1 MSLTFIKHL
10 PTFIDPTMVSR
21 YMTVLLVLSSALLI
35 NAYSKGA
42 PAGACE
48 DMTPQHHVDPQKSKA
63 PYDFLLSKSSIKA
76 GDTIQVTIKG
86 KTANDKIKGLLVQ
99 ARVGNS
105 PIGKFSVPSNSAYVQ
120 TVDCGNGSFVSIFYV
135 L

>member
-1 MSLTFIKHL
+1 MAF
-10 PTFIDPTMVSR
+10 R
-21 YMTVLLVLSSALLI
+21 YITVLLVLSSALLI

-48 DMTPQHHVDPQKSKA
+48 DMTPQHHVDPQTSPV
-63 PYDFLLSKSSIKA
+63 PYNFLLSKNAIKA
-76 GDTIQVTIKG
+76 GDTVQLTIKG
-86 KTANDKIKGLLVQ
+86 KSANDKIKGLMVQ
-99 ARVGNS
+99 ARVGNT

-120 TVDCGNGSFVSIFYV
+120 TLDCGNGNFVSNV